1 MYFKQNM
8 IIDVLDYNN
17 FGITLIQYLPM
28 KLIVNGFQ
36 TFLYEKPGCGESPGP
51 YGTLPPPTLVE
62 LPPPVDPL
70 IEF

>member
-1 MYFKQNM
+1 
-8 IIDVLDYNN
+8 
-17 FGITLIQYLPM
+17 M

>member
-1 MYFKQNM
+1 M
-8 IIDVLDYNN
+8 IIRVLNYSN

-51 YGTLPPPTLVE
+51 YGTLPPPTLAE